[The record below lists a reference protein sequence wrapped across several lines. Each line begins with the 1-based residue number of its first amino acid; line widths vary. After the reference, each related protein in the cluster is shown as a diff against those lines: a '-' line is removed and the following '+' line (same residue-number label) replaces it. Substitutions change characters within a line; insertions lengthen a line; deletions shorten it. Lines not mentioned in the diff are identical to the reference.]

1 MSSAADD
8 DKSDD
13 DDDVVARPSTD
24 RTSFDHLAEF

>member
-24 RTSFDHLAEF
+24 RTSFDHLAKF